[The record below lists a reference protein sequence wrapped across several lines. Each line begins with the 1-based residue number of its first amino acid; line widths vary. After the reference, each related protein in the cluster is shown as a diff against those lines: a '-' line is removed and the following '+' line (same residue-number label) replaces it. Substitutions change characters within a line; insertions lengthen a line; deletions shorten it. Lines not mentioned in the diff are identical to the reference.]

1 MKRIISATLAAVLL
15 LSLMLTLGS
24 CGRYIS
30 SYKALGLVRSN
41 TSHSCKASFKSLEG
55 ELVFK
60 IKKTEVGTEGS
71 IKYSVTVEEGEINL
85 YYDIFGVKEKLAT
98 VKAGESVEDV
108 GGYVEGGYQV
118 YIIIE
123 AAEKRAARYSWSLTT
138 DARVI

>member
-123 AAEKRAARYSWSLTT
+123 AAEKTRGSVFVEL
-138 DARVI
+138 DN